1 MIKIFFSDKVFI
13 DSNDKVR
20 AGAIDFISFALN
32 SGITMIYV
40 SYKTEKQLKDKPIIS
55 LLLNFYN
62 SPVNQ
67 DKIKVIN
74 RKNIAKYTDDCK
86 KNIFLG
92 VKDVDLFNATAS
104 KILLLYPTWA
114 ATNEKRC
121 KQYGIPISDFK
132 SLEKLIT
139 IIARQKAFYYS
150 LKVDERTTVYALT
163 SANNYGATINENEA
177 INKLHETLKNGD
189 PSHLQAIMCYLLA
202 GIMSHDDLKSTDIW
216 GIMPSSGTT
225 LNTEMMAI
233 KKQCR
238 YLTGKK
244 LPENILLRHTETSKS
259 HGTSRDTRLS
269 IGAKKHLDTMILNP
283 YYKDK
288 LANKTVT
295 ILDDYVTNGISFE
308 AARNLLE
315 AENVKQIN
323 FVAIGRFR
331 SRMSNGLGIYQKESY
346 SLAEDLFSANTSA
359 QLTKR
364 DKDFGMNGKYDESAH
379 ADLADLAK
387 LF

>member
-139 IIARQKAFYYS
+139 IIARQKTFYYS

-163 SANNYGATINENEA
+163 SANNYGAT
-177 INKLHETLKNGD
+177 
-189 PSHLQAIMCYLLA
+189 
-202 GIMSHDDLKSTDIW
+202 
-216 GIMPSSGTT
+216 
-225 LNTEMMAI
+225 
-233 KKQCR
+233 R
-238 YLTGKK
+238 
-244 LPENILLRHTETSKS
+244 
-259 HGTSRDTRLS
+259 
-269 IGAKKHLDTMILNP
+269 
-283 YYKDK
+283 
-288 LANKTVT
+288 
-295 ILDDYVTNGISFE
+295 
-308 AARNLLE
+308 
-315 AENVKQIN
+315 
-323 FVAIGRFR
+323 
-331 SRMSNGLGIYQKESY
+331 
-346 SLAEDLFSANTSA
+346 
-359 QLTKR
+359 
-364 DKDFGMNGKYDESAH
+364 
-379 ADLADLAK
+379 
-387 LF
+387 